1 MRYYVAIGI
10 TVWAIILAASF
21 GPIACGQAAPRSYDG
36 TWRSSGDFVFVAKIS
51 NNHIRIV
58 WEVDDST
65 SGIYWDGTF
74 PGKSTKIVSKG
85 VRKTLDAS
93 LVGSS
98 DNTKKFTYKNGKLS
112 FDFHAMG
119 VKHRINL
126 ER

>member
-1 MRYYVAIGI
+1 MRYYVSIGI
-10 TVWAIILAASF
+10 TVWAIILAVSF
-21 GPIACGQAAPRSYDG
+21 GPIACGEAKTRSYDG
-36 TWRSSGDFVFVAKIS
+36 VWKSDGDFIFVAKIS
-51 NNHIRIV
+51 DGHIRVV

-74 PGKSTKIVSKG
+74 PSKGTKIVSKG
-85 VRKTLDAS
+85 VRDTLDAS

-119 VKHRINL
+119 MKRRINL